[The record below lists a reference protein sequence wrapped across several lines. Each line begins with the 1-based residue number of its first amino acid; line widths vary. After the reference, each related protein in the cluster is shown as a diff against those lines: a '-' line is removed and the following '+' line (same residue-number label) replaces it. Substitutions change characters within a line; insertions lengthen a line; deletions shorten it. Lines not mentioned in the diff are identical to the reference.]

1 MGACCAG
8 IYIGNIVSV
17 IVLHPSM
24 GSMNRGLTMNTATK
38 FCIKTVHMQDPMF
51 NRLDEEF
58 LRSLSYSILST
69 PEAYEELTPETF
81 LFAPHLEWPNYIQA
95 LQVATPSLCIGNSLR
110 EYLGSFQ
117 KTLKTSKELEF
128 EETLQDYV
136 EWSETVDMPV
146 FDRALWYMS
155 TSIYWRKERE
165 ELEATNGEVQKAGGT
180 GA

>member
-17 IVLHPSM
+17 VVLHLST
-24 GSMNRGLTMNTATK
+24 GSRNKGLTMNTATK
-38 FCIKTVHMQDPMF
+38 FSIATVHMQDPMF
-51 NRLDEEF
+51 NRLDEKF
-58 LRSLSYSILST
+58 LQSLSYSILPT
-69 PEAYEELTPETF
+69 PEAFEELTPETF

-95 LQVATPSLCIGNSLR
+95 LQVATPSLCIGNSVR

-117 KTLKTSKELEF
+117 ETYKISKELEF
-128 EETLQDYV
+128 EETLQDFV
-136 EWSETVDMPV
+136 KRSETVDMPV

-155 TSIYWRKERE
+155 TSVYWRKEKE
-165 ELEATNGEVQKAGGT
+165 EVEATDDEIRKAGET